1 MTPWDGARRP
11 GTARRKWGASP
22 LANCDPPDALGRRP
36 HWRYNGGSLGRLRG
50 RHGQGGL
57 ADLVA
62 SVNPEDMAPVLSPGR
77 LGVKRWADAVAAA
90 LLLIVLT
97 PLLAILMLL
106 IRLTSPGP
114 AIFRQDRLGRG
125 GRPFSLLSSA
135 RWCRAPRTWGP
146 ASPSPLAT
154 GGSLASAKFLRAT
167 SLDELPQFWLV
178 VRGEM
183 SLVGPRPLPMRY
195 LHRFNDRQ
203 RPRLTMPQAS
213 PVGLRHEAATSPH
226 GPSAWRWTCGML
238 GTGRSCSTSG
248 SSPRPSWPS
257 SPVGVCR
264 PRTVP

>member
-1 MTPWDGARRP
+1 M
-11 GTARRKWGASP
+11 S
-22 LANCDPPDALGRRP
+22 
-36 HWRYNGGSLGRLRG
+36 
-50 RHGQGGL
+50 
-57 ADLVA
+57 A

-125 GRPFSLLSSA
+125 GRPFSLLKL
-135 RWCRAPRTWGP
+135 RTMVQGAENLGAGLAI
-146 ASPSPLAT
+146 ASGDRRITRL
-154 GGSLASAKFLRAT
+154 GKFLRAT

-203 RPRLTMPQAS
+203 RPRLTMPQ
-213 PVGLRHEAATSPH
+213 GI
-226 GPSAWRWTCGML
+226 
-238 GTGRSCSTSG
+238 TGWAQARG
-248 SSPRPSWPS
+248 RNVASWPERLEMDVWYVEHWS
-257 SPVGVCR
+257 LLLDVRILAETVLAVVARRGVSAEDGSVKEFQ
-264 PRTVP
+264 PDDS